1 MRRQTPAPDTL
12 RDGEAGTMTTWMLAM
27 VIMILFL
34 GGLTLDL
41 WRALSE
47 RRAVASIV
55 DAAAI
60 AGSGGID
67 QGAFRATGT
76 VQLAPELA
84 EARAWANL
92 AAQTD
97 TDAITQTT
105 VEATTTGIV
114 VTATAPIE
122 LGLTGVLLAGQ
133 PPLQVTVA
141 GASGPQ
147 FDT

>member
-1 MRRQTPAPDTL
+1 M
-12 RDGEAGTMTTWMLAM
+12 TMWMLAM
-27 VIMILFL
+27 VIMILGL

-47 RRAVASIV
+47 RRALTSIV

-60 AGSGGID
+60 AGSSGID
-67 QGAFRATGT
+67 QAAFRATG
-76 VQLAPELA
+76 VIQLDPALA
-84 EARAWANL
+84 EQRAWDNL

-97 TDAITQTT
+97 TPALTAAPT
-105 VEATTTGIV
+105 VTATPTGIV
-114 VTATAPIE
+114 VAATTE
-122 LGLTGVLLAGQ
+122 VDLGLTRVLLLTAT
-133 PPLQVTVA
+133 PLQVSAA